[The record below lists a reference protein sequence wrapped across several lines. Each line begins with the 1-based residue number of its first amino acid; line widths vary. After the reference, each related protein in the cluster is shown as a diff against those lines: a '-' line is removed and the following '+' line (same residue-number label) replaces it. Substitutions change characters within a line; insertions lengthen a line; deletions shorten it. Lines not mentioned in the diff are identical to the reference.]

1 MSDQKQEKGANDPI
15 NPTPPARV
23 DRRLDP
29 LAHIK
34 PLFLEEYKKTES
46 QTEAA
51 KRVGV
56 SPDTVSKW
64 KRDKKF
70 LAEFTKAHLEAV
82 QQNNDQ
88 IKRTTMQ
95 LAAFGN
101 PHYLIRNGQFV
112 LDANGKKVLAYSEF
126 YPQLNQFMLK
136 NRLPEE
142 FKDKFEHE
150 ITGQLVV
157 QLASEFLAIIR
168 KVVPAPLVPAI
179 QKELEALSAKLVNQ

>member
-1 MSDQKQEKGANDPI
+1 MSDEKKDGANDSK
-15 NPTPPARV
+15 NSTPPTRV

-34 PLFLEEYKKTES
+34 PLFLAEYKKTES
-46 QTEAA
+46 ITEAS
-51 KRVGV
+51 KRVGI
-56 SPDTVSKW
+56 SNSTVSHW

-70 LAEFTKAHLEAV
+70 LAAFTQAHLEAV
-82 QQNNDQ
+82 QANNDAV
-88 IKRTTMQ
+88 KRTTMQ
-95 LAAFGN
+95 LAAYGN

-112 LDANGKKVLAYSEF
+112 FDAEGKKVLAYSEF
-126 YPQLNQFMLK
+126 YPQLNQFILK

-179 QKELEALSAKLVNQ
+179 QKELETLSAKLMTK